1 MDTVEMTFRVDRPFA
16 ERLRADPEERDRY
29 EAFLRL
35 VGAAKTRADYEEAIA
50 FFTAPPSER
59 QRLLI
64 GAFDKIGRKAEEAG
78 VTPEEV
84 EEELAAWKRERSAL

>member
-1 MDTVEMTFRVDRPFA
+1 MDTAEMTFRVARPLV
-16 ERLRADPEERDRY
+16 ERLRADPEERDRC
-29 EAFLRL
+29 EAFVRL

-50 FFTAPPSER
+50 LFTAPPAER

-64 GAFDKIGRKAEEAG
+64 RAFEDMGRAAAAAG